1 MILYIYIYIMEK
13 EYINQVVCEITS
25 LFENKL
31 MQKNIWGIIFI
42 VC

>member
-1 MILYIYIYIMEK
+1 MEK

-31 MQKNIWGIIFI
+31 MQKNIGGIIFI